1 MRDLI
6 TLAIPVALSQVSDM
20 VTVMADTV
28 MIARVGTVDL
38 AAATLANSVW
48 VVAAL
53 FNLGFMIAITP
64 KAGTA
69 WGAHDMQGVARTVR
83 AGTVASTLIGV
94 VLVAGLL
101 VLAPFLHVFGSP
113 PDVTQ
118 LAMPYFTWI
127 VLSMLPRI
135 GIGVLK
141 QTAEAMSNTRIAL
154 AIAVVAN
161 VVNVSLNWVFIYG
174 NLGVPALGVEGAG
187 VATFLSRMVGLG
199 CVVAAYRYTTMF
211 RVLRSAIQQLA
222 TVVTWSEVWSMLRT
236 GLPIAGQLILE
247 GFGFAAGA
255 VMMGWLGAVPMAAHQ
270 IALNLASM
278 TFMVSL
284 GISSASTIL
293 ISNAVGR
300 QDLAAI
306 RHAGSSALIAVVV
319 WNLCTATVFVV
330 ARQPLA
336 LLYSNDSSVTSVA
349 SELLLWAAVFQ
360 LFDGMQTVGLGML
373 RGVHDV
379 TIPTAIAAA
388 SYILIG
394 IPLGYVVAFTAGV
407 GPTGIWIG
415 YLVALV
421 VASTL
426 YVLRYRHITSHHPM
440 VKAVG

>member
-154 AIAVVAN
+154 VIAVVAN

-199 CVVAAYRYTTMF
+199 CVVAAYRYTATF
-211 RVLRSAIQQLA
+211 RVLRSAMQELA
-222 TVVTWSEVWSMLRT
+222 TVVTWSEVRSMLRT

-440 VKAVG
+440 VKTVG